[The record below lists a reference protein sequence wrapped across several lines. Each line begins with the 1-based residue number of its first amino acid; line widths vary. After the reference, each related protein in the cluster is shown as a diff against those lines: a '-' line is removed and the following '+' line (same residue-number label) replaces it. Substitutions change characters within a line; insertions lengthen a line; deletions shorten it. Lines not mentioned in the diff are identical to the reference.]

1 MLRIT
6 GKLLVFVL
14 SIFAIFLGI
23 CAVLGIQIYFPF
35 NVAEGEEIPYHRM
48 QSIRVAVF
56 ITFTYYGA
64 LYLINSIK
72 EVYPIHFLKV
82 FMISFGITSLVFS
95 YQGEA
100 CLICVALKSTQ
111 RVNFSLEGNQEVYQD
126 IFHPHYKLFCN
137 ALYNMV

>member
-1 MLRIT
+1 MLRLI
-6 GKLLVFVL
+6 GKLLVLIL
-14 SIFAIFLGI
+14 SIFAIFLGT

-56 ITFTYYGA
+56 ITFTFYGA

-82 FMISFGITSLVFS
+82 FMVSFGITSLVFS
-95 YQGEA
+95 YQAEVGVKEIILA
-100 CLICVALKSTQ
+100 IFYLCCGLVFHLISRPEIKKYFT
-111 RVNFSLEGNQEVYQD
+111 
-126 IFHPHYKLFCN
+126 
-137 ALYNMV
+137 

>member
-1 MLRIT
+1 MLRII
-6 GKLLVFVL
+6 GKILVFTL

-23 CAVLGIQIYFPF
+23 SAVLGIQIYFPF

-82 FMISFGITSLVFS
+82 FMISFGITSFVFS
-95 YQGEA
+95 YQTAAGAKEIILA
-100 CLICVALKSTQ
+100 VFYLCCGLVFHLISRPAIKKYFT
-111 RVNFSLEGNQEVYQD
+111 
-126 IFHPHYKLFCN
+126 
-137 ALYNMV
+137 

>member
-1 MLRIT
+1 MLRVI
-6 GKLLVFVL
+6 GKLLVLIL

-56 ITFTYYGA
+56 ITFTFYGA

-95 YQGEA
+95 YQAEA
-100 CLICVALKSTQ
+100 GAKEIILAIFYLCCGLVFHLISRPAIKKYFT
-111 RVNFSLEGNQEVYQD
+111 
-126 IFHPHYKLFCN
+126 
-137 ALYNMV
+137 

>member
-1 MLRIT
+1 MLRII
-6 GKLLVFVL
+6 GKLLVFTL

-82 FMISFGITSLVFS
+82 FMISFGITSLIFAYQAKVGINEIILAIFYLCCGLVFH
-95 YQGEA
+95 
-100 CLICVALKSTQ
+100 LISKPAIRKYF
-111 RVNFSLEGNQEVYQD
+111 N
-126 IFHPHYKLFCN
+126 
-137 ALYNMV
+137 

>member
-1 MLRIT
+1 MLRII
-6 GKLLVFVL
+6 GKLLVFTL

-23 CAVLGIQIYFPF
+23 CAVLGIQIYFPL

-95 YQGEA
+95 YQSEA
-100 CLICVALKSTQ
+100 GAKEIFLSIFYLCCGL
-111 RVNFSLEGNQEVYQD
+111 
-126 IFHPHYKLFCN
+126 IFHLISRPEIKKYFT
-137 ALYNMV
+137 

>member
-1 MLRIT
+1 MLRTI
-6 GKLLVFVL
+6 GKLLVLIL
-14 SIFAIFLGI
+14 SIFAIFLGT
-23 CAVLGIQIYFPF
+23 CAILGIQVYFPF

-56 ITFTYYGA
+56 ITFTFYGA

-95 YQGEA
+95 YQADAGVKEIILSIFYL
-100 CLICVALKSTQ
+100 CCGLVFHLISRPEIKKYFT
-111 RVNFSLEGNQEVYQD
+111 
-126 IFHPHYKLFCN
+126 
-137 ALYNMV
+137 

>member
-1 MLRIT
+1 MLRII
-6 GKLLVFVL
+6 GKLLVLVL

-56 ITFTYYGA
+56 ITFTFYGA

-82 FMISFGITSLVFS
+82 FMISFGITSLVFA
-95 YQGEA
+95 YQAEA
-100 CLICVALKSTQ
+100 GIKEIILAIFYLCCGLVFHLISKPAIRKYF
-111 RVNFSLEGNQEVYQD
+111 N
-126 IFHPHYKLFCN
+126 
-137 ALYNMV
+137 